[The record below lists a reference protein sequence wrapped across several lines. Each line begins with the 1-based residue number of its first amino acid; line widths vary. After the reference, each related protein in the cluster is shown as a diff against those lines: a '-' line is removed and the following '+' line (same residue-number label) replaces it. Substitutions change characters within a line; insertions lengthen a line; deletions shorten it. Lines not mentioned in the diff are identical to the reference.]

1 MRNPPQILV
10 ADDNP
15 ANVDI
20 FRARLSAHGYDIIT
34 AGDGEEALARAR
46 EARPDLIVLDIM
58 MPKMSGIEVC
68 RALKS
73 DTTLPFIPIV
83 LVTARS
89 EPKDVVA
96 GLEAGAEEYLTK
108 PIDQT
113 ALIARIKS
121 VLRIKA
127 LHDQTVEQAAR
138 LEVQA
143 AELVQMNR
151 TLEKRVAEQ
160 LEELERVNQLRRF
173 FSPQLAEH
181 IISTG
186 QDELMAGHRREITV
200 VFCDLRGFTSF
211 SEVAEP
217 EEVVSVLREYHN
229 TAGPLIFEYGA
240 TLEHFAGDGLM
251 AILNDPVPVA
261 DPAARAVR
269 MAVVIRDQVMA
280 LVEQWHKRGHEL
292 GLGIG
297 VATGYATLG
306 QIGFEGRFH
315 YGAIGTVLNVASR
328 LCNAAESGQILIS
341 KRVAVDVEELA
352 VLTPLGERTFKGL
365 RRSVETFAVEG
376 LRDSEEGTAA
386 E

>member
-20 FRARLSAHGYDIIT
+20 FRTRLSAHGYDIIS
-34 AGDGEEALARAR
+34 ASDGEEALRRAR
-46 EARPDLIVLDIM
+46 ESRPDLIVLDIM
-58 MPKMSGIEVC
+58 MPKMNGIEVC
-68 RALKS
+68 RAIKADRS
-73 DTTLPFIPIV
+73 LPFIPII
-83 LVTARS
+83 LVTARTD
-89 EPKDVVA
+89 PKDVVA

-121 VLRIKA
+121 VLRIKG
-127 LHDQTVEQAAR
+127 LQDKTLEQAAR

-143 AELVQMNR
+143 AELAQMNK
-151 TLEKRVAEQ
+151 TLEKRVADQ
-160 LEELERVNQLRRF
+160 LEELQRANQLRRF
-173 FSPQLAEH
+173 FSPQLADL
-181 IISTG
+181 IVSSK

-200 VFCDLRGFTSF
+200 VFCDLRGFTAF

-217 EEVVSVLREYHN
+217 EEVMSVLREYH
-229 TAGPLIFEYGA
+229 TLAGPLIFEYGA

-251 AILNDPVPVA
+251 AIFNDPVPVD
-261 DPAARAVR
+261 DPAPRAVR
-269 MAVVIRDQVMA
+269 MAVAIRNRVMA
-280 LVEQWHKRGHEL
+280 QVDVWAKRGYDL

-297 VATGYATLG
+297 IATGYATLG

-328 LCNAAESGQILIS
+328 LCNAAESGQILIAR
-341 KRVAVDVEELA
+341 RVAMDAEGIA
-352 VLTPLGERTFKGL
+352 DMTCLGEMTLKGL
-365 RRSVETFAVEG
+365 RRPVVTYAVGDLKGAETN
-376 LRDSEEGTAA
+376 
-386 E
+386 

>member
-1 MRNPPQILV
+1 MRSPPQILV

-20 FRARLSAHGYDIIT
+20 FRARLSAQGYDIISAT
-34 AGDGEEALARAR
+34 DGEAALTLAK

-58 MPKMSGIEVC
+58 MPRMNGIEVC
-68 RALKS
+68 RALKADAS
-73 DTTLPFIPIV
+73 LPFIPIIM
-83 LVTARS
+83 VTARS
-89 EPKDVVA
+89 DPKDVVA
-96 GLEAGAEEYLTK
+96 GLEAGAEEYLSK

-127 LHDQTVEQAAR
+127 LHDQTLEQSER

-143 AELVQMNR
+143 AELAQMNR
-151 TLEKRVAEQ
+151 TLEKRVADQ

-173 FSPQLAEH
+173 FSPQLADL
-181 IISTG
+181 IVSSK

-200 VFCDLRGFTSF
+200 VFCDLRGFTAF

-217 EEVVSVLREYHN
+217 EEVMGVLREYHN

-251 AILNDPVPVA
+251 AIFNDPVPIA

-269 MAVVIRDQVMA
+269 MAVAIRDRVMT
-280 LVEQWHKRGHEL
+280 LVAQWTLRGYDL

-297 VATGYATLG
+297 IATGYATMG

-328 LCNAAESGQILIS
+328 LCNAADSGQILIS
-341 KRVAVDVEELA
+341 RRVAMEVEEVAELA
-352 VLTPLGERTFKGL
+352 PLGEKTLKGL
-365 RRSVETFAVEG
+365 RRPVETFAVEG
-376 LRDSEEGTAA
+376 LSEPGVSKAA
-386 E
+386 D

>member
-20 FRARLSAHGYDIIT
+20 FRARLSAHGYDIIS
-34 AGDGEEALARAR
+34 ASDGESALARAK

-68 RALKS
+68 RALKA
-73 DTTLPFIPIV
+73 DPALPFIPII

-121 VLRIKA
+121 VLRIKG

-160 LEELERVNQLRRF
+160 LEELERVSQLKRF
-173 FSPQLAEH
+173 FSPQLADF
-181 IISTG
+181 IVSTG

-200 VFCDLRGFTSF
+200 MFCDLRGFTAF

-217 EEVVSVLREYHN
+217 EEVMNVLREYHD
-229 TAGPLIFEYGA
+229 TAGPLIFDYGA
-240 TLEHFAGDGLM
+240 TLDHFAGDGIM
-251 AILNDPVPVA
+251 AILNDPVPVP

-269 MAVVIRDQVMA
+269 MSVDIRDQVLR
-280 LVEQWHKRGHEL
+280 LVKQWHKRGHDL

-306 QIGFEGRFH
+306 QIGFEGRFY

-341 KRVAVDVEELA
+341 RRVAMDVEEIAELA
-352 VLTPLGERTFKGL
+352 PLGEKIFKGL
-365 RRSVETFAVEG
+365 RRPVETFAVEG
-376 LRDSEEGTAA
+376 LRAPAGGTVAG
-386 E
+386 

>member
-1 MRNPPQILV
+1 VRTPPQILV

-20 FRARLSAHGYDIIT
+20 FRTRLSAHGYDIIS
-34 AGDGEEALARAR
+34 AGDGEEALRRAR
-46 EARPDLIVLDIM
+46 ESRPDLIVLDIM
-58 MPKMSGIEVC
+58 MPKMNGIEVC
-68 RALKS
+68 RAIKADRS
-73 DTTLPFIPIV
+73 LPYIPII
-83 LVTARS
+83 LVTARTD
-89 EPKDVVA
+89 PKDVVA

-121 VLRIKA
+121 VLRIKG
-127 LHDQTVEQAAR
+127 LQDQTLEQAKR

-143 AELVQMNR
+143 AELAQMNK
-151 TLEKRVAEQ
+151 TLEKRVADQ
-160 LEELERVNQLRRF
+160 LEELQRANQLRRF
-173 FSPQLAEH
+173 FSPQLADL
-181 IISTG
+181 IVSSK

-200 VFCDLRGFTSF
+200 VFCDLRGFTAF

-217 EEVVSVLREYHN
+217 EEVMGVLREYHSL
-229 TAGPLIFEYGA
+229 AGPLIFEYGA

-251 AILNDPVPVA
+251 AILNDPVPVD

-269 MAVVIRDQVMA
+269 MAVAIRNRVMVQVDVWA
-280 LVEQWHKRGHEL
+280 KRGYDL

-297 VATGYATLG
+297 IATGYATLG

-328 LCNAAESGQILIS
+328 LCNAAESGQILIAR
-341 KRVAVDVEELA
+341 RVAMDAEGIAEM
-352 VLTPLGERTFKGL
+352 TCLGEMTLKGL
-365 RRSVETFAVEG
+365 RRPVVTYAVGDLNSAETA
-376 LRDSEEGTAA
+376 
-386 E
+386 